1 MNKWLKL
8 EIVILSLATACLA
21 QEGLTIQ
28 SKLKQRWPAAE
39 AEKIYLSACSAV
51 QREFGSNRA
60 VRPQV
65 KVVLGADTDTVLFH
79 EREIRLTKWD
89 RQLFAQGVVVL
100 AFQDLMPVEQR
111 VTLAK
116 RAVNWADATVEAKQV
131 EK

>member
-1 MNKWLKL
+1 MNKWLRMG
-8 EIVILSLATACLA
+8 IVVLSLPTACLA
-21 QEGLTIQ
+21 QEGLTIH
-28 SKLKQRWPAAE
+28 SKEKQKWPAAE

-65 KVVLGADTDTVLFH
+65 TVVLGADKDAVLFD

-89 RQLFAQGVVVL
+89 RHLFAQGVVVF
-100 AFQDLMPVEQR
+100 AFEDLMPVEQR
-111 VTLAK
+111 LILAK
-116 RAVNWADATVEAKQV
+116 RAVNWADATVEIERV